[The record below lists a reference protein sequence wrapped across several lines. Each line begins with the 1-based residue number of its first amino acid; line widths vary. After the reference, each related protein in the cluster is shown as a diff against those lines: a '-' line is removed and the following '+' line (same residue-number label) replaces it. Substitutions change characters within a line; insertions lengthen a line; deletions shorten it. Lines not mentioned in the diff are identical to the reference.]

1 MRHNG
6 RRCHRSGYLML
17 APGNRN
23 GLTESKPISSIQR
36 NSMVEFSDDG
46 NHHRRPGAGQ
56 GHHQG

>member
-1 MRHNG
+1 MMHNG
-6 RRCHRSGYLML
+6 RWSRRSGYLVL

-23 GLTESKPISSIQR
+23 GLTESRPISSIQR

-46 NHHRRPGAGQ
+46 NHHRRPRESQ

>member
-6 RRCHRSGYLML
+6 RRCHRSGHLML
-17 APGNRN
+17 VPGNRN

-36 NSMVEFSDDG
+36 NSMVELSDDG
-46 NHHRRPGAGQ
+46 NHHRSPREGQ